1 MKINPEKII
10 LESKDFHFKKKIFL
24 ISGNEETLIKKI
36 QHILIQK
43 IRNEGFGE
51 IQKNQGFSIV
61 TIRKIY
67 KETLRNACLGHMLSF
82 DYLNYPLAKK
92 NKNDLFRLMDLLT

>member
-36 QHILIQK
+36 CQLK
-43 IRNEGFGE
+43 YEDEKRANEE
-51 IQKNQGFSIV
+51 RIV
-61 TIRKIY
+61 L
-67 KETLRNACLGHMLSF
+67 EVDCG
-82 DYLNYPLAKK
+82 
-92 NKNDLFRLMDLLT
+92 

>member
-36 QHILIQK
+36 HIFL
-43 IRNEGFGE
+43 
-51 IQKNQGFSIV
+51 
-61 TIRKIY
+61 Y
-67 KETLRNACLGHMLSF
+67 KKLGMRDLVK
-82 DYLNYPLAKK
+82 YKK
-92 NKNDLFRLMDLLT
+92 M

>member
-43 IRNEGFGE
+43 IGMRDLV
-51 IQKNQGFSIV
+51 K
-61 TIRKIY
+61 Y
-67 KETLRNACLGHMLSF
+67 KKM
-82 DYLNYPLAKK
+82 
-92 NKNDLFRLMDLLT
+92 

>member
-1 MKINPEKII
+1 MKINPEKIM

-43 IRNEGFGE
+43 IRNEGFG
-51 IQKNQGFSIV
+51 
-61 TIRKIY
+61 
-67 KETLRNACLGHMLSF
+67 
-82 DYLNYPLAKK
+82 
-92 NKNDLFRLMDLLT
+92 